1 MSDTL
6 MSPEATTTPQ
16 RGVDPA
22 AVVLAIQVFCRG
34 IGVPVDDD
42 PASNAYIAA
51 AILLL
56 TLGVE
61 VDVDPA
67 DGSATARE
75 VREIILEEKTRTT
88 TRSRRAL

>member
-1 MSDTL
+1 MN
-6 MSPEATTTPQ
+6 TPAQ
-16 RGVDPA
+16 GADPA
-22 AVVLAIQVFCRG
+22 AIVLATQALCRS

-56 TLGVE
+56 TLGAE
-61 VDVDPA
+61 VNVDPA